1 MAGNFFKQFGS
12 AIIGLLVIAYVG
24 LQLALNVGDMVE
36 VENVTYTSAE
46 LAYDVTA
53 YIFRNETV
61 VYPSASGVNCYMADE
76 GEKVAKGQ
84 SLAMTYTE
92 SSSAAVQERIN
103 ELNDKIELL
112 EASRGQ
118 SASTSAELARLDAS
132 ISDGILGLIG
142 SLEANEPDAAL
153 RGDEQLLVLMNRRKS
168 LTMTVDSF
176 ELKISQ
182 YKDEIAALESTLGI
196 GLSSDA
202 PESGYFYQSADGYE
216 SSFTL
221 EAMENLSPESFQSLI
236 SAPPADVSGAL
247 GRMSPSARWY
257 IAFSID
263 KRTAAEITSGKAS
276 TDTYPFEFAYSGG
289 IRLEFTHYKTVS
301 RTDSDTAVM
310 VFTTNELPDGFD
322 FSRIQP
328 VRLVSTVYTGLRVP
342 VAALRMVDGKT
353 GVYTLDGT
361 VVHFKETTVLFED
374 EGIYICEL
382 PVVNSKPAV
391 LSDRLSLYD
400 PIIVSGRDIYE
411 GKILS

>member
-61 VYPSASGVNCYMADE
+61 VYPSASGVNCYMAYE

-132 ISDGILGLIG
+132 ISDGILSLIG

-168 LTMTVDSF
+168 LT
-176 ELKISQ
+176 
-182 YKDEIAALESTLGI
+182 
-196 GLSSDA
+196 
-202 PESGYFYQSADGYE
+202 
-216 SSFTL
+216 
-221 EAMENLSPESFQSLI
+221 
-236 SAPPADVSGAL
+236 
-247 GRMSPSARWY
+247 R
-257 IAFSID
+257 
-263 KRTAAEITSGKAS
+263 
-276 TDTYPFEFAYSGG
+276 
-289 IRLEFTHYKTVS
+289 
-301 RTDSDTAVM
+301 
-310 VFTTNELPDGFD
+310 
-322 FSRIQP
+322 
-328 VRLVSTVYTGLRVP
+328 
-342 VAALRMVDGKT
+342 
-353 GVYTLDGT
+353 
-361 VVHFKETTVLFED
+361 
-374 EGIYICEL
+374 
-382 PVVNSKPAV
+382 
-391 LSDRLSLYD
+391 
-400 PIIVSGRDIYE
+400 
-411 GKILS
+411 